1 MSQPEP
7 PPPEVPS
14 WDTLGRQLGAYTVA
28 FANAVAERVGINRT
42 DYECLD
48 LLDAHGG
55 ALTAGQLAELTGLTS
70 GAVTGVIDRLERA
83 RLVKRASDPTDRRR
97 VIVEMT
103 HARAA
108 EFDEIFG
115 SYARGWEELA
125 SRYSPEQLDLILSY
139 VAGAVEL
146 LQEQTLRVRSLPA
159 RPKRG
164 QPRRRAG

>member
-7 PPPEVPS
+7 PPAEAPH

-55 ALTAGQLAELTGLTS
+55 ALTAGQIAELTGLTS
-70 GAVTGVIDRLERA
+70 GAVTGVIDRLEQA
-83 RLVKRASDPTDRRR
+83 RLVKRASDPSDRRR

-103 HARAA
+103 YARAD
-108 EFDEIFG
+108 EFEEIFG
-115 SYARGWEELA
+115 PYAEGWEELA
-125 SRYSPEQLDLILSY
+125 GRYPSEQLELILSY
-139 VAGAVEL
+139 VAGAVDL
-146 LQEQTLRVRSLPA
+146 LQAQTRRVRSLPA
-159 RPKRG
+159 RPRRG

>member
-7 PPPEVPS
+7 PPTEAPN

-55 ALTAGQLAELTGLTS
+55 ALSAGQIAELTGLTS

-83 RLVKRASDPTDRRR
+83 RLVKRASDPSDRRR

-103 HARAA
+103 YARAD
-108 EFDEIFG
+108 EFEEIFG
-115 SYARGWEELA
+115 PYAQGWEELA
-125 SRYSPEQLDLILSY
+125 SRYSPEQLELILSY

-159 RPKRG
+159 RPRRD
-164 QPRRRAG
+164 QPRRRAR

>member
-1 MSQPEP
+1 MEAPN
-7 PPPEVPS
+7 

-55 ALTAGQLAELTGLTS
+55 ALTAGQIAELTGLTS

-83 RLVKRASDPTDRRR
+83 RLVKRASDPSDRRR

-103 HARAA
+103 YARAD
-108 EFDEIFG
+108 EFREIFG
-115 SYARGWEELA
+115 PYAQGWDELA
-125 SRYSPEQLDLILSY
+125 SRYSPAQLDLIVSY
-139 VAGAVEL
+139 VVGSVQL
-146 LQEQTLRVRSLPA
+146 LQEQTLRVRSLAA

-164 QPRRRAG
+164 RPPRKARKGSP

>member
-7 PPPEVPS
+7 PPTLAPK

-55 ALTAGQLAELTGLTS
+55 ALTAGQIAELTGLTS

-83 RLVKRASDPTDRRR
+83 RLVKRASDPSDRRR

-103 HARAA
+103 YARTD
-108 EFDEIFG
+108 EFNEIFG
-115 SYARGWEELA
+115 PYAQGWEELA
-125 SRYSPEQLDLILSY
+125 SRYSPEQLELIFSY

-146 LQEQTLRVRSLPA
+146 LQEHTRRVRSLPA
-159 RPKRG
+159 RPKRR
-164 QPRRRAG
+164 QSRRRAG